1 MDTFTGGLFT
11 VAKFPVADEQG
22 MVYDLSVVA
31 SDRGRPAL
39 RSMAAVLLK
48 VVELE
53 QEEEK
58 APPPQKPRQTTTSP
72 RGTTDAPPVPSRT
85 SVRDETVQP
94 TLAATASSSS
104 SSKPTASQTRPT
116 QGTRTEQERRS
127 STSRRPQKTTSERP
141 PPPPPP
147 PPKDLFA
154 ESLVNLEVFENMR
167 TPAKILDLKEL
178 LYNPAEENVIF
189 DLSNNF
195 GLFEIDQVL
204 KAYLRIH
211 FFIVCSIRKKII
223 CPDKINNPSCLKK
236 ILLCFT

>member
-58 APPPQKPRQTTTSP
+58 APPPPQKPRQTTTSP

-85 SVRDETVQP
+85 SVREETVQP

-147 PPKDLFA
+147 KDLFA
-154 ESLVNLEVFENMR
+154 ESSVNLEVFENMR

-195 GLFEIDQVL
+195 GLFEIDQVR
-204 KAYLRIH
+204 RIIKGF
-211 FFIVCSIRKKII
+211 FFILFVLFEKKI
-223 CPDKINNPSCLKK
+223 NL
-236 ILLCFT
+236 FG

>member
-72 RGTTDAPPVPSRT
+72 GGTTDAPPVPSRT
-85 SVRDETVQP
+85 AVRDETVQP
-94 TLAATASSSS
+94 TLGATASSS

-141 PPPPPP
+141 PPPPLP

-154 ESLVNLEVFENMR
+154 ESSVNLEVFENMR

>member
-53 QEEEK
+53 QEEKK
-58 APPPQKPRQTTTSP
+58 APPPPPQKPRQTTTSP
-72 RGTTDAPPVPSRT
+72 RGTTDAPPVPSRPP
-85 SVRDETVQP
+85 VRDETVQP
-94 TLAATASSSS
+94 TLEATASSS

-141 PPPPPP
+141 PSPPPPP

-154 ESLVNLEVFENMR
+154 ESSVNLEVFENMR

-195 GLFEIDQVL
+195 GLFEIDQVRR
-204 KAYLRIH
+204 RIKG
-211 FFIVCSIRKKII
+211 FFFVCFFYWKRRSI
-223 CPDKINNPSCLKK
+223 CADKM
-236 ILLCFT
+236 

>member
-58 APPPQKPRQTTTSP
+58 APPPPQKPRQTTTSP

-127 STSRRPQKTTSERP
+127 STSRLPQKTTSERP

-147 PPKDLFA
+147 PPPKDLFA
-154 ESLVNLEVFENMR
+154 ESSVNLEVFENMR

-195 GLFEIDQVL
+195 GLFEIDQVR
-204 KAYLRIH
+204 RING
-211 FFIVCSIRKKII
+211 FFFVCLFYSK
-223 CPDKINNPSCLKK
+223 
-236 ILLCFT
+236 